1 MTESDRAPDELV
13 RAQGRDARLSET
25 FVSLADTL
33 VDDYDIV
40 DFLDFLVASCVDLFD
55 VSAAGILLRDPR
67 GSLSPVASSNEETR
81 LLELF
86 QLQNDEGP
94 CLESVRSGTE
104 VGSADLAQEHDR
116 WPRFAPAALEVGFR
130 SVQALP
136 MRLRQDTIGGLNLF
150 SAGQPPLTSAERG
163 VAQALADVATVGILQ
178 QRSLHRA
185 SLLAEQLQAALDS
198 RIVIEQAKGVL
209 AARGG
214 VDMATAFESL
224 RGYAR
229 SSNLKLSVVADD
241 LVHRR
246 LDARVVLAPARSRR
260 DQQSS

>member
-1 MTESDRAPDELV
+1 MTERDSPAADLE
-13 RAQGRDARLSET
+13 RAQLRDARLSET

-40 DFLDFLVASCVDLFD
+40 DFLDFLVVACVDLFD
-55 VSAAGILLRDPR
+55 ITAAGILLRDPR
-67 GSLSPVASSNEETR
+67 GNLSPIASSNEETR

-94 CLESVRSGTE
+94 CLESVRTGAE
-104 VGSADLAQEHDR
+104 VSSTDLAQEHER

-136 MRLRQDTIGGLNLF
+136 LRLREDTIGGLNLF
-150 SAGQPPLTSAERG
+150 SAGQPPLASAERA

-185 SLLAEQLQAALDS
+185 SLLAEQLQVALDS
-198 RIVIEQAKGVL
+198 RIAIEQAKGVL
-209 AARGG
+209 AASGG
-214 VDMATAFESL
+214 VDMATAFASM
-224 RGYAR
+224 RDYAR
-229 SSNLKLSVVADD
+229 SSNLKLSAVAEDI
-241 LVHRR
+241 VHRR
-246 LDARVVLAPARSRR
+246 LDVRVVLASPRRARDRESL
-260 DQQSS
+260 

>member
-1 MTESDRAPDELV
+1 V
-13 RAQGRDARLSET
+13 RDARLSAT
-25 FVSLADTL
+25 FVALADTL
-33 VDDYDIV
+33 VADYDIV
-40 DFLDFLVASCVDLFD
+40 DFLDFLAAACVDLFD
-55 VSAAGILLRDPR
+55 VTAAGILLKDPR

-94 CLESVRSGTE
+94 CLDSIRTGTM
-104 VGSADLAQEHDR
+104 VSAPDLTLEHDR

-136 MRLRQDTIGGLNLF
+136 LRLRHDTIGGLNLF
-150 SAGQPPLTSAERG
+150 SAAQPPLTNAARG

-209 AARGG
+209 AASGG
-214 VDMATAFESL
+214 VDMATAFQCL

-229 SSNLKLSVVADD
+229 SSNRKLSVVADD

-246 LDARVVLAPARSRR
+246 LDARVVLASPRNPRKQESL
-260 DQQSS
+260 

>member
-1 MTESDRAPDELV
+1 MTESDRTPEDLV
-13 RAQGRDARLSET
+13 RAQVRDARLSET

-40 DFLDFLVASCVDLFD
+40 DFLDHLVASCVDLLD
-55 VSAAGILLRDPR
+55 VTAAGILLRDPR
-67 GSLSPVASSNEETR
+67 GNLSPVASSNEETR

-86 QLQNDEGP
+86 QLQSDEGP
-94 CLESVRSGTE
+94 CLESVRTGKVVS
-104 VGSADLAQEHDR
+104 SADLAQAHDR

-136 MRLRQDTIGGLNLF
+136 MRLRQETIGGLNLF

-209 AARGG
+209 AASGG
-214 VDMATAFESL
+214 VDMPTAFDSL

-229 SSNLKLSVVADD
+229 GSNLKLSVVADD
-241 LVHRR
+241 LIHRR
-246 LDARVVLAPARSRR
+246 LDAQVVLAFARDRGKQESR
-260 DQQSS
+260 

>member
-1 MTESDRAPDELV
+1 MIESDRTPKDLV
-13 RAQGRDARLSET
+13 RAQVRDTRLSET

-55 VSAAGILLRDPR
+55 VTAAGILLRDAR
-67 GSLSPVASSNEETR
+67 GNLSPVASSNEETR

-94 CLESVRSGTE
+94 CLESVRTGKMVSS
-104 VGSADLAQEHDR
+104 VDLAQEHDR

-136 MRLRQDTIGGLNLF
+136 LRLRHDTIGGLNLF

-163 VAQALADVATVGILQ
+163 MAQALADVATVGILQ

-209 AARGG
+209 AASGG
-214 VDMATAFESL
+214 VDMQTAFDSL

-229 SSNLKLSVVADD
+229 GSSLKLSLVADD
-241 LVHRR
+241 LIHRR
-246 LDARVVLAPARSRR
+246 LDAHVVLAYARNPR
-260 DQQSS
+260 DRESL